1 MKLIIGLVGGFF
13 VMGAVGG
20 LETDAMT
27 IMEALM
33 YSAVGLAM
41 CGYAVSNIE
50 VQSLGRCFA

>member
-50 VQSLGRCFA
+50 VEV

>member
-27 IMEALM
+27 IMETLM
-33 YSAVGLAM
+33 YSVVGVSM
-41 CGYAVSNIE
+41 CGFALSDIE
-50 VQSLGRCFA
+50 VG